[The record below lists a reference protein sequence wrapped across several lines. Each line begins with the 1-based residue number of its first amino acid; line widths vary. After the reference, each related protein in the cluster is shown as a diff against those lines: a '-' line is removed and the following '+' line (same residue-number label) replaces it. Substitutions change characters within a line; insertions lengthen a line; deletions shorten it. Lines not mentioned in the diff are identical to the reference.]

1 MFETAISYGPPSHR
15 MWTTC
20 MGMTGQAILVA
31 CAIVIPLW
39 FPAAL
44 PRPESLVAWLT
55 APPMPVP
62 PVAQQAIVAA
72 PKMLPFQYVGP
83 GLHAP
88 LNIPTRVVMI
98 EDPPLPPGAVA
109 YSVGKGIGDFMQA
122 ILTPPAPASAAAPV
136 VHAAQSV
143 VPAPVRVRVGTGV
156 KPAEVL
162 SRVIPVYPP
171 LARQARISGVVEL
184 EGVVGVDGHIREL
197 KVLNGHPLLIRAAL
211 EAVAQ
216 WVFRPTL
223 LNGEPVEI
231 VQSVVVHF
239 NLQ

>member
-1 MFETAISYGPPSHR
+1 M
-15 MWTTC
+15 
-20 MGMTGQAILVA
+20 
-31 CAIVIPLW
+31 
-39 FPAAL
+39 
-44 PRPESLVAWLT
+44 AWLT
-55 APPMPVP
+55 APPMPAP
-62 PVAQQAIVAA
+62 PVVPVETVAT
-72 PKMLPFQYVGP
+72 PKIQPLQYLDNRLRTPV
-83 GLHAP
+83 
-88 LNIPTRVVMI
+88 NIPTRVVMI

-109 YSVGKGIGDFMQA
+109 YNAVGKGIGDFMQA
-122 ILTPPAPASAAAPV
+122 ILTPSAPAPVPPV
-136 VHAAQSV
+136 VRA
-143 VPAPVRVRVGTGV
+143 VPPPPPAAPVRVRVGTGV

-197 KVLNGHPLLIRAAL
+197 KVLNGHPLLIRAAM

-216 WVFRPTL
+216 WLFHPTL

-231 VQSVVVHF
+231 VQPVVVRF